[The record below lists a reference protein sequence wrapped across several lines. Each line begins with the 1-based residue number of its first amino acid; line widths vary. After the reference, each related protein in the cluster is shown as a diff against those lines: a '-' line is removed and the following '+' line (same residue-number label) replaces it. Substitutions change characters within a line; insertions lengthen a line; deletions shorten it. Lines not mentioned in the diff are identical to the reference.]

1 MSDLTS
7 QLISNTYK
15 QIILVSSST
24 SNTGVNT
31 SLKPV
36 QTGDG
41 VNTALKVATNAVQIT
56 GSLGIGGDVS
66 LERNLHVDDKVCASA
81 FYGDGSNLSGVTAT
95 IAGNISVSNAT
106 VGSNLYVGGTATVV
120 GAAHLQSSL
129 SVGGAAQFASTVT
142 VSGATQLQSTV
153 TAVGAATF
161 KSTVTIENTAALK
174 NNVTVGGTFNVAGA
188 AGFTS
193 KSTFSNDV
201 SVSGRLDVATSAC
214 IGGVLDVEGVANF
227 ATNVSVSGNIHVVGN
242 VTAAEFYGDG
252 SNITGVAAS
261 IGNLPDSVSI
271 SGFLMLVKLL
281 VLQVVQ
287 LFPLLSQLLVQVHL
301 KMMSL

>member
-31 SLKPV
+31 SLKAV

-41 VNTALKVATNAVQIT
+41 TNTALKVATNAVQIT
-56 GSLGIGGDVS
+56 GALGVGGAVS
-66 LERNLHVDDKVCASA
+66 LDGSLHVDDKVCASS

-142 VSGATQLQSTV
+142 VSGATQLQ
-153 TAVGAATF
+153 
-161 KSTVTIENTAALK
+161 NT
-174 NNVTVGGTFNVAGA
+174 
-188 AGFTS
+188 S
-193 KSTFSNDV
+193 
-201 SVSGRLDVATSAC
+201 R
-214 IGGVLDVEGVANF
+214 
-227 ATNVSVSGNIHVVGN
+227 
-242 VTAAEFYGDG
+242 
-252 SNITGVAAS
+252 
-261 IGNLPDSVSI
+261 
-271 SGFLMLVKLL
+271 
-281 VLQVVQ
+281 
-287 LFPLLSQLLVQVHL
+287 
-301 KMMSL
+301 

>member
-66 LERNLHVDDKVCASA
+66 LDRNLHVDDKVCASA

-142 VSGATQLQSTV
+142 VSGATQ
-153 TAVGAATF
+153 
-161 KSTVTIENTAALK
+161 I
-174 NNVTVGGTFNVAGA
+174 
-188 AGFTS
+188 
-193 KSTFSNDV
+193 
-201 SVSGRLDVATSAC
+201 GR
-214 IGGVLDVEGVANF
+214 
-227 ATNVSVSGNIHVVGN
+227 
-242 VTAAEFYGDG
+242 
-252 SNITGVAAS
+252 AS
-261 IGNLPDSVSI
+261 CRERVY
-271 SGFLMLVKLL
+271 
-281 VLQVVQ
+281 
-287 LFPLLSQLLVQVHL
+287 
-301 KMMSL
+301 